1 MITVTGATGQLGR
14 QVIAALLKELPPS
27 EIVAAVRDTEKGKD
41 LEDLGVQVRRADY
54 DQPGSLKEAFKGT
67 GKLLLVSSS
76 EIGRRIRQ
84 HAAVIDAARSAD
96 VELLAY
102 TSGLHAQTSPLVLFA
117 EHRKTEAMLRQS
129 GLSFVLLR
137 NGWYT
142 ENHTATIP
150 AALEHGTLLGC
161 AGAGRIASA
170 ARADYA
176 AAAAKALLLE
186 GQAGRV
192 YELAGDSAYTM
203 EDFAGEITKQTGKT
217 VAYKDMP
224 EEEYKAV
231 LVSAG
236 IPEGLA
242 ALLADS
248 DTGASKGGLFDDSH
262 QLSKLIGRPT
272 TPLAESVAEAIKGS

>member
-14 QVIAALLKELPPS
+14 IVINNLLEKIPAI
-27 EIVAAVRDTEKGKD
+27 EIVAAVRNPDKAED
-41 LEDLGVQVRRADY
+41 LAALGVQVRLADY
-54 DQPGSLKEAFKGT
+54 DQPATLKEVFTGT
-67 GKLLLVSSS
+67 DKLLLISSS
-76 EIGRRIRQ
+76 EVGQRVRQ
-84 HAAVIDAARSAD
+84 HSAAIDAARYAD
-96 VELLAY
+96 VGLLAY
-102 TSGLHAQTSPLVLFA
+102 TSGLHAETSPLALIA
-117 EHRKTEAMLRQS
+117 EHKATEAVLRQS

-142 ENHTATIP
+142 ENYTASIP

-161 AGAGRIASA
+161 AGDGHISSA

-176 AAAAKALLLE
+176 EAAAAVLLLDDQE
-186 GQAGRV
+186 GRV

-203 EDFAGEITKQTGKT
+203 TELADEVTKQTGKK
-217 VAYKDMP
+217 VIYKDVP
-224 EEEYKAV
+224 ETEYRSV

-236 IPEGLA
+236 LPEGLA

-248 DTGASKGGLFDDSH
+248 DTGASKNGLFDDSR

-272 TPLAESVAEAIKGS
+272 TTLSESVAAAIKG

>member
-84 HAAVIDAARSAD
+84 HAAVIDAARSVN

-102 TSGLHAQTSPLVLFA
+102 TSGLHAETSPLVLFA

-142 ENHTATIP
+142 ENHTAAIP

-248 DTGASKGGLFDDSH
+248 DTGASKGGLFDDSR

>member
-14 QVIAALLKELPPS
+14 IVINNLLEKIPAI
-27 EIVAAVRDTEKGKD
+27 EIVAAVRNPDKAED
-41 LEDLGVQVRRADY
+41 LAALGVQVRLADY
-54 DQPGSLKEAFKGT
+54 DQPATLKEAFTGT
-67 GKLLLVSSS
+67 DKLLLISSS
-76 EIGRRIRQ
+76 EVGQRVRQ
-84 HAAVIDAARSAD
+84 HSAAIDAARYAD
-96 VELLAY
+96 VGLLAY
-102 TSGLHAQTSPLVLFA
+102 TSGLHAETSPLALIA
-117 EHRKTEAMLRQS
+117 EHKATEAVLRQS

-142 ENHTATIP
+142 ENYTASIP

-161 AGAGRIASA
+161 AGDGHISSA

-176 AAAAKALLLE
+176 EAAAAVLLLDDQE
-186 GQAGRV
+186 GRV

-203 EDFAGEITKQTGKT
+203 TELADEVTKQTGKK
-217 VAYKDMP
+217 VIYKDVP
-224 EEEYKAV
+224 ETEYKSV

-236 IPEGLA
+236 LPEGLA

-248 DTGASKGGLFDDSH
+248 DTGASKNGLFDDSR

-272 TPLAESVAEAIKGS
+272 TTLSESVAAAIKG